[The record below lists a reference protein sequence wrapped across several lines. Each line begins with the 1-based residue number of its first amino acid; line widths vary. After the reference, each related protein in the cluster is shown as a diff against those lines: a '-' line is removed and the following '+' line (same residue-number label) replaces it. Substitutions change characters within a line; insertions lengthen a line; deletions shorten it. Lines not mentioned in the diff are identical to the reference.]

1 MKMQKMK
8 RRLWHAETLWSV
20 SAEEKERARP
30 FLFIYFFYLL
40 QKISHKP
47 THVRSHSHGERA
59 SHLQFNCHVQL
70 SIMMTGFWTQK
81 GGWQITSKPQEPF
94 KTPKS
99 LIEERAFH
107 WVVVKYKK
115 KQLNSGVLCSFLPR
129 ETVNT
134 RLSDTHRR
142 SGGVETSTRGS
153 PALDRS
159 RWWWRRPAGWS
170 RGCSCTGWSSPPGVW
185 GPTETGWS
193 APRDRGL
200 NSTWLGKKKGG
211 KGGLCMNQ
219 TDFLICF
226 FKAITIWIIS

>member
-99 LIEERAFH
+99 LIEEWAFH

-115 KQLNSGVLCSFLPR
+115 KAAKLWCFVLF
-129 ETVNT
+129 
-134 RLSDTHRR
+134 
-142 SGGVETSTRGS
+142 
-153 PALDRS
+153 
-159 RWWWRRPAGWS
+159 
-170 RGCSCTGWSSPPGVW
+170 
-185 GPTETGWS
+185 S
-193 APRDRGL
+193 APGDCKYSSVWHSQTQWGSRDVHTGVPGSRP
-200 NSTWLGKKKGG
+200 
-211 KGGLCMNQ
+211 
-219 TDFLICF
+219 
-226 FKAITIWIIS
+226 